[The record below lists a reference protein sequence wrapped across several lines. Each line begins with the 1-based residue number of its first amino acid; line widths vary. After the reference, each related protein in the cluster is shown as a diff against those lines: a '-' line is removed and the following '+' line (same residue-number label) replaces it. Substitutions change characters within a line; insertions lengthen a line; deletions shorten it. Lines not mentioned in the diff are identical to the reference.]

1 MVEPLDVDLKKVKT
15 PPLVEDADAEK
26 LAKEEEHSFSKER
39 EKLQIQGMT
48 DDLRARKNW
57 GKRVFVLLVGWLL
70 VVVLSVMF
78 QGFGWRKFHVSD
90 SVLITLITTT
100 TANVLSLGYI
110 VANYLFPK
118 SKNSN

>member
-1 MVEPLDVDLKKVKT
+1 MAEPLDVDLKKVKT
-15 PPLVEDADAEK
+15 PPLLEDAGDEE
-26 LAKEEEHSFSKER
+26 LAKEEENSFTKEH

-57 GKRVFVLLVGWLL
+57 GKRVFYLLVMWLL
-70 VVVLSVMF
+70 VVVLSVMC
-78 QGFGWRKFHVSD
+78 QGFAWWKFHVSD

-118 SKNSN
+118 PKD